1 MPPSLLEIEELE
13 GGYGDVQVLRGVSI
27 NLGSDERVGLFGPNG
42 HGKTT
47 LLETISGLNKPW
59 KGEIR
64 FEGELINGLN
74 PRRVVD
80 LGIIHVPQGNIM
92 FPRMTVLENLYT
104 GAFVRRVWVRRKERL
119 DLVFDLFPRLAER
132 RSQLA
137 KTLSGGERQ
146 MLAVGAGLMAEGKVL
161 LLDELTMGLSPLVKG
176 ELALAIDK
184 IAKSGIPM
192 ILVDQDFDFLSKL
205 TDRFYMIEEGKVVFE
220 GTPGNVDSSKIVE
233 MYFGGVRIGDG
244 HRA

>member
-1 MPPSLLEIEELE
+1 MPPSLLEVEGLE

-27 NLGSDERVGLFGPNG
+27 NLESDERVGLLGPNG
-42 HGKTT
+42 AGKTT

-64 FEGELINGLN
+64 FEGELINGLS

-220 GTPGNVDSSKIVE
+220 GTPGSVDSSKIVE
-233 MYFGGVRIGDG
+233 MYFGGARIGDG

>member
-1 MPPSLLEIEELE
+1 MPPSLLEVEGLE

-27 NLGSDERVGLFGPNG
+27 NLESDERVGLFGPNG

-64 FEGELINGLN
+64 FEGELINGLS

-220 GTPGNVDSSKIVE
+220 GTPGSVDSSKIVE
-233 MYFGGVRIGDG
+233 MYFGGARIGDG